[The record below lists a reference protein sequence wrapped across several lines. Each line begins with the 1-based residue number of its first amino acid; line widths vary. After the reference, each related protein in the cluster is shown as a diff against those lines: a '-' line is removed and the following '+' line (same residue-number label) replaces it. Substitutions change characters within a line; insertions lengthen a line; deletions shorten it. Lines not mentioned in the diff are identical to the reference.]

1 MADGFGCA
9 MYPPPGSAPQS
20 EFKSDS
26 SPVPI
31 FVHNAPPHAMP
42 GFSRT
47 ASPIEQV
54 VTCRSAVDTPCSRV
68 LSGWLACRDD
78 SPCVSCSSMCMRS
91 SSSSSSLPGG
101 PCPQGMQVR
110 HQGVVPL
117 FSSSRCSRSSLKS
130 RHPRPVTSAGPRCT
144 GSPQLRTASR
154 TWPLVASRRSSSR
167 CEDR

>member
-42 GFSRT
+42 GFFRT

-91 SSSSSSLPGG
+91 SSSSSSSLPGG
-101 PCPQGMQVR
+101 PCPRGMQVR

-117 FSSSRCSRSSLKS
+117 FSFVSLFSFVVEESASATRHLCWSSMHWAAAAAHRVAYLAARC
-130 RHPRPVTSAGPRCT
+130 VQTFVIT
-144 GSPQLRTASR
+144 
-154 TWPLVASRRSSSR
+154 V
-167 CEDR
+167 